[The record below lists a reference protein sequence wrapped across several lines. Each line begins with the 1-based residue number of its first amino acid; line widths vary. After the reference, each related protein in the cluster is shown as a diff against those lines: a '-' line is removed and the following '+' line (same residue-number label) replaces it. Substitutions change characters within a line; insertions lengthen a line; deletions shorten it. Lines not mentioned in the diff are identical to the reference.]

1 MHEVMNLIFSKRKY
15 KYYITAIGS
24 FANLLFCIFTL
35 MPPYLLKKPNF
46 FIKEI
51 NSSFNSQKITFNQSV
66 EFKDEFCDSS
76 KYTTKKDPKN
86 SLHNWAYK
94 YDLYCS
100 KKKDSPSAGTVISLF
115 SGATLGNIIFETFP
129 DKYGREKI
137 YKVLSIFELFLYANL
152 IFEFGLIHIII
163 IMFFIGINLYLF
175 PLSYVVMEEF
185 VVDDLGMIFGIMN
198 AIYPLGG
205 IMVAFWFKKVN
216 NLKMLFGIFFSFL
229 GIFNFFY

>member
-1 MHEVMNLIFSKRKY
+1 MHEVMNLIFSKRRY
-15 KYYITAIGS
+15 KYYITTIGS

-35 MPPYLLKKPNF
+35 LPPYLLKKPNF
-46 FIKEI
+46 FIIEI
-51 NSSFNSQKITFNQSV
+51 NSSNNSPKIKYNQSV

-76 KYTTKKDPKN
+76 KYIMKKDPIN

-94 YDLYCS
+94 YDLYCT
-100 KKKDSPSAGTVISLF
+100 KKKDLLSAGIVISLF

-137 YKVLSIFELFLYANL
+137 YKVLSIFELFLQANL
-152 IFEFGLIHIII
+152 LFDFGLIHIII

-185 VVDDLGMIFGIMN
+185 VVDDLGMIFGLMN

-205 IMVAFWFKKVN
+205 IFVAIWFMKVN
-216 NLKMLFGIFFSFL
+216 NLKILFGIFFTL
-229 GIFNFFY
+229 LA